1 MRFPP
6 EEYPFQ
12 HWDHYGTY
20 MPPEPAA
27 GLGGALLI
35 HVDEAAHISGP
46 FRLALAGQ
54 EMLVAE
60 FPAKECLA
68 LGGSADFMLRMEVM
82 PRDIIIRE
90 NMITSDWFDL
100 EDR

>member
-1 MRFPP
+1 V
-6 EEYPFQ
+6 
-12 HWDHYGTY
+12 
-20 MPPEPAA
+20 
-27 GLGGALLI
+27 LI

-46 FRLALAGQ
+46 FRLVLAGQ

-68 LGGSADFMLRMEVM
+68 MGGSADFMLRMEIM
-82 PRDIIIRE
+82 PRDVIIRE